1 MTNNNN
7 NSAWKEFV
15 LLFQSDDLT
24 SFQKFLRMYDFG
36 QSIDSMMFYNEQGT
50 LSYPLLHFACKYGA
64 VNIVKFLVGQKK
76 ANVNIIDRDGNTP
89 IAVACA
95 KDQYSVV
102 SLLLNHGANPKSD
115 IHMRDYGGQSASLVS
130 YTCSKKDLKLLRL
143 LLEKG
148 ANPNSQDCLGNTVLY
163 DACTVGSLDVIKVLL
178 DHGADQTITNNFNM
192 GPRDVND
199 FFNNNKVE
207 RMEILNW
214 YYYPLAVSVESQ
226 VLKLKKKREQRQ
238 RIDGLKTDGAITSKA
253 ANAHLTRIN
262 LDLDYNQR
270 AVALKA
276 CLVLSRL
283 PIHEQRFD
291 ILEYLTAADAEK
303 ILEKPS
309 KQEDASWPANDNAP
323 LFSGCHPIKSSV
335 VDSKSI
341 FA

>member
-1 MTNNNN
+1 MTSYNN

-15 LLFQSDDLT
+15 SLFQSDNLT
-24 SFQKFLRMYDFG
+24 SFQSFFRKYDFG

-50 LSYPLLHFACKYGA
+50 ISYPLLHYACKYGA
-64 VNIVKFLVGQKK
+64 VNIVEFLVGQKK
-76 ANVNIIDRDGNTP
+76 ANVNIVDRDGNTP

-95 KDQYSVV
+95 KDEYSVV
-102 SLLLNHGANPKSD
+102 SLLLKHGANPKSD
-115 IHMRDYGGQSASLVS
+115 IYWRDYGGQSSSLVS
-130 YTCSKKDLKLLRL
+130 YACSKKDLKLLRL

-148 ANPNSQDCLGNTVLY
+148 ANPNSQDSLGNTALY

-178 DHGADQTITNNFNM
+178 DYGADQTITNNFNI

-199 FFNNNKVE
+199 FFNNNKEE
-207 RMEILNW
+207 RMKLLNL
-214 YYYPLAVSVESQ
+214 YYYPLTISVESQ
-226 VLKLKKKREQRQ
+226 ALKLKKKREERQ
-238 RIDGLKTDGAITSKA
+238 KSDGVKNDGAKMSKA

-262 LDLDYNQR
+262 LDLNYDQR

-291 ILEYLTAADAEK
+291 ILEYLTTADAEK
-303 ILEKPS
+303 ILVKPL
-309 KQEDASWPANDNAP
+309 KQEDAPCPANNTVS
-323 LFSGCHPIKSSV
+323 LFSGCHPIKSPV
-335 VDSKSI
+335 VGSKSI